1 MAFAVE
7 WKLVVLHLI
16 ASLLVLSCVHET
28 ISDLTRS
35 SADKPCHTFQVSHV
49 HIRIHSIQP
58 CFQTGNRLIV
68 CCLLSNVCV
77 VSSFYQSLQAMSPF
91 LLFSICATH
100 CTLSYLIYRSTPF
113 LRFIYR
119 KVITAHSSLAL
130 KVYRC
135 IVLERF
141 RNIEKAPSRNHFQDG
156 AFLFWIR
163 ANTSRRSR
171 R

>member
-1 MAFAVE
+1 MWSPEGLSSGATICSPRGYNIFYGF
-7 WKLVVLHLI
+7 LV
-16 ASLLVLSCVHET
+16 
-28 ISDLTRS
+28 
-35 SADKPCHTFQVSHV
+35 PP
-49 HIRIHSIQP
+49 IQP